1 MSKSKYSKIIMAS
14 LFATGLSGIVAE
26 YILATL
32 ATYFLGNSVLQ
43 WTMVLSIMLFSMGLG
58 SRLSRLFDKNLLE
71 ILITIEFTLSILAS
85 LCTLS
90 TYGSMAYT
98 EYTGLIIYGFCI
110 AIGLLIGMEI
120 PLVTRINSKYE
131 NLKANI
137 SSVMEKDYY
146 GSLLGGVF
154 FAFVGLPFL
163 GLTYTPFV
171 LGGINFFVAII
182 LFLQLQPF
190 IKKEKLAGLTS
201 GAILVFI
208 VLGTSVFFAPNI
220 VLFGEQSRYT
230 DQIIYTEQT
239 PYQRIKITQRNDYY
253 RLIIND
259 DQQLNTSDE
268 WLYHE
273 PLVHPVMKLVN
284 NPQDILILGA
294 GDGCAIR
301 EALKHPTVRS
311 ITLVDLDP
319 AMTKLGSTHPI
330 FKKLNKGAFQDKKV
344 KVIHA
349 DAFNYLENNDV
360 YFDVMIV
367 DFPDPKT
374 VDLNRLYTYEFYKLC
389 EKRLR
394 PHGAMITQAI
404 SPYFTPSA
412 FKCVKLTVQR
422 AGFNILPIHNH
433 VMSFGEWGWVI
444 GSKKLSSAIM
454 KERLQD
460 MNFDN
465 IKTRWL
471 THDAMSLITSFG
483 REIIKMDT
491 VETNSIH
498 NPVLYRY
505 YERGI

>member
-1 MSKSKYSKIIMAS
+1 MAS

-43 WTMVLSIMLFSMGLG
+43 WTMVLSVMLFSMGLG
-58 SRLSRLFDKNLLE
+58 SRISRFFDKNLLE
-71 ILITIEFTLSILAS
+71 TLIIIEFCLSILAS
-85 LCTLS
+85 VCTIS

-98 EYTGLIIYGFCI
+98 EYTGIIIYGFCI

-120 PLVTRINSKYE
+120 PLATRINSEYE

-163 GLTYTPFV
+163 GLTYTPFI
-171 LGGINFFVAII
+171 LGGLNFFVAIV
-182 LFLQLQPF
+182 LFLQLKPF
-190 IKKEKLAGLTS
+190 IQKNYFSRLS
-201 GAILVFI
+201 IGAI
-208 VLGTSVFFAPNI
+208 SVVSILSLSIFFAPDI
-220 VLFGEQSRYT
+220 VLFGEQSRYE
-230 DQIIYTEQT
+230 DKIIYKQQT
-239 PYQRIKITQRNDYY
+239 AYQLIKITQRNDIY

-268 WLYHE
+268 FLYHE
-273 PLVHPVMKLVN
+273 PLVHPVMKLTN
-284 NPQDILILGA
+284 NPQEILILGA

-301 EALKHPTVRS
+301 EALKHPSVKK

-319 AMTKLGSTHPI
+319 KMTELGANHPI
-330 FKKLNKGAFQDKKV
+330 FKKLNNGAFHDSKV
-344 KVIHA
+344 EVVIA
-349 DAFNYLENNDV
+349 DAFNYLEDNEI
-360 YFDVMIV
+360 YFDVMII

-389 EKRLR
+389 SKRLR
-394 PHGAMITQAI
+394 PHGAIITQAV

-412 FKCVKLTVQR
+412 FQCIEKTVAK
-422 AGFNILPIHNH
+422 AGFHTLPIHNH
-433 VMSFGEWGWVI
+433 VMSFGEWGWII
-444 GSKKLSSAIM
+444 GSKNITRPLI
-454 KERLQD
+454 KERLKEMTFDD
-460 MNFDN
+460 M
-465 IKTRWL
+465 KTRWL

-483 REIIKMDT
+483 KVIIPLDS
-491 VETNSIH
+491 VEVNAIH

-505 YERGI
+505 YERGH